1 MPSILL
7 DAGLWAMVAGLSF
20 ALIALLA
27 ILGQL
32 FGKRLGLQEPKA
44 RKPMLLLMTG
54 LCLIL
59 ALSLVPV
66 MVGAVMGFQEGNRD
80 VPIVAF
86 ALESQDDIII
96 GLWLLLL
103 AGSFIALPAMMRD
116 IDA

>member
-7 DAGLWAMVAGLSF
+7 DTGLWAMMAGLSF

-32 FGKRLGLQEPKA
+32 FGARLGLQEQKA

-66 MVGAVMGFQEGNRD
+66 MVGAVLGFQESNRD
-80 VPIVAF
+80 IPAVAF
-86 ALESQDDIII
+86 ALDNQDDIVIA
-96 GLWLLLL
+96 LWLLLL